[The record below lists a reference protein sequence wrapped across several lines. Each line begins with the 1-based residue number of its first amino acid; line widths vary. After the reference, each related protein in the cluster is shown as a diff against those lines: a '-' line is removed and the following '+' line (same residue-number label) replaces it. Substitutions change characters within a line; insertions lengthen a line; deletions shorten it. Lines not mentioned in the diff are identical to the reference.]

1 MHLII
6 SFVLWRSEFSV
17 SAHLV
22 SDLHCKS
29 LKKAMI
35 FDKTWPPFMVL
46 VQKQRVYLLS
56 YELHSILILHPTLNE
71 G

>member
-6 SFVLWRSEFSV
+6 SYVFIRSEFSV
-17 SAHLV
+17 AAHLV
-22 SDLHCKS
+22 SDLHCKF
-29 LKKAMI
+29 LKKAII
-35 FDKTWPPFMVL
+35 FDRTWPPFMVL